1 MRYIVLI
8 GNQFDT
14 KQMEKA
20 LEVHKQIGS
29 GDFITMA
36 GWQKSCSV
44 PALWEKQCAW
54 LIAHGVEQRDIVRPT
69 YMAWP
74 GSMAVERHARAVSV
88 FDQMLCTAFVTT
100 DDFWSKG
107 ELFFVG
113 SAELEELVMELAAF
127 LKIPRIPA
135 WERCEYHKTATALKP
150 EAKEWSKKALQ
161 VIRGELRVWS
171 KWIPRTQKSRQK
183 KQWQWLE
190 QNCI

>member
-54 LIAHGVEQRDIVRPT
+54 LIAHGVEQRYIVRPT
-69 YMAWP
+69 YMALP

-127 LKIPRIPA
+127 LNIPRIPA
-135 WERCEYHKTATALKP
+135 QERCEYHKTATALKP
-150 EAKEWSKKALQ
+150 EAKEWTKKALQ